1 MDRKEMIALLSQA
14 QAALNTLVLQ
24 GKVQWQQG
32 VICDSNITR
41 VKQALMAENRKEAE
55 KNVGEPAV
63 SENQ

>member
-41 VKQALMAENRKEAE
+41 VKQALMAETGKEAKKDAGDIQE
-55 KNVGEPAV
+55 G
-63 SENQ
+63 Q